1 MWTSTSP
8 KRGLTC
14 GYGGGHCV
22 STCPHPVSTS
32 GCGLVRR
39 ERRVLRGELL
49 RDHGTLFPVPAREHP
64 HQSGSSRARVLLPVA
79 DEVVPDAGL
88 LLEVRRSLHSVT
100 SLPTPPVLLGAD
112 RLKLVEARL
121 PRDVRVSHEPV
132 RQCPVLGR
140 DMLRAP
146 HEGERRGDLELS
158 EHAVTIER
166 PLLAA
171 DRHLSVLADHPDD
184 LVVHSD

>member
-14 GYGGGHCV
+14 GYGGGHAM

-32 GCGLVRR
+32 GCVLVRR

-64 HQSGSSRARVLLPVA
+64 HQSRSSRTRILLPVA

-88 LLEVRRSLHSVT
+88 SLEISSRVDLVPSST
-100 SLPTPPVLLGAD
+100 TPPVLLGTD
-112 RLKLVEARL
+112 RLEFVEARL
-121 PRDVRVSHEPV
+121 PSDV
-132 RQCPVLGR
+132 
-140 DMLRAP
+140 
-146 HEGERRGDLELS
+146 
-158 EHAVTIER
+158 
-166 PLLAA
+166 
-171 DRHLSVLADHPDD
+171 
-184 LVVHSD
+184 